1 MLKNRLKKRLVLFYT
16 AIFAVIA
23 LPVAGLLYDSYLHM
37 QDDAKAEWAMHAT
50 QVLKMANN
58 KIKDDL
64 SIENKRSFMEYRFI
78 KVAKTISAGE
88 QPTYSDLALNFPV
101 TSCNSDSSKIDYCSQ
116 YAGLIGH
123 FQIDPDGVFSTPYLP
138 AGALGQVQLENKE
151 VRESFQNRLKF
162 IVRDM
167 GIKNKGTVASQDT
180 SKGSE
185 SYNALDQ
192 LANELDLSKSKKQ
205 KKHLRVERTSEQ
217 EQFAFNVESAK
228 MDTSGLYR
236 IFPYVGTMDIAIESF
251 QAEQNRKYIVFY
263 RNVLRG
269 EENFVQGFVV
279 DLREYLKSIV
289 DIEISDYTE
298 EDNHLGLRFRD
309 KDETIISFGI
319 DSRDAIKVFE
329 EDLAEPLNNI
339 TMVMYVDESV
349 QKSGESEGQIISNGQ
364 LLFLI
369 GGIMFLLLGGG
380 LISIY
385 RLTQSQLDLAQKR
398 QDFISA
404 VSHELKTPL
413 TTIKMRAEILQSS
426 YSKMDDA
433 KRKRSFDQIASESDR
448 LTRLIQNVLD
458 LSKLDGNRW
467 VANIKKDSPKAV
479 LDDFVTM
486 YTKNIEDHGFSLTV
500 SCDSDIGKIQ
510 LMMDRDAVMQILT
523 NLVDNSL
530 KFSRNADYKMIIIEL
545 KTEGDHVYLAVRD
558 YGPGIPASEMKKVF
572 QEFYRVENEMTRTTK
587 GTGIGLSMVKKLCAL
602 SNMRIEIE
610 NANPGLRTKIHFPPQ
625 TL

>member
-1 MLKNRLKKRLVLFYT
+1 MLKNRLKKRLIVIYS

-23 LPVAGLLYDSYLHM
+23 LPVAWLLYDSYLHM
-37 QDDAKAEWAMHAT
+37 QDESKAEWAMHAA
-50 QVLKMANN
+50 QVLKMADNR
-58 KIKDDL
+58 IKDDL
-64 SIENKRSFMEYRFI
+64 AIENKRSFMEYRFI

-101 TSCNSDSSKIDYCSQ
+101 TSCNSDSSKLDYCSQ

-151 VRESFQNRLKF
+151 IRESFQNQLKF

-167 GIKNKGTVASQDT
+167 GIKNKGTASTPDT

-185 SYNALDQ
+185 NYNALDQ
-192 LANELDLSKSKKQ
+192 LANEVDLSKSKNR
-205 KKHLRVERTSEQ
+205 KKRLRVERTSEQ

-251 QAEQNRKYIVFY
+251 QAELNRQYIVFY

-289 DIEISDYTE
+289 ELEIGDYASD
-298 EDNHLGLRFRD
+298 DNHLALKFTYKGDL
-309 KDETIISFGI
+309 ISFGI
-319 DSRDAIKVFE
+319 DTRNTIKVFE
-329 EDLAEPLNNI
+329 ENLAEPLNAI
-339 TMVMYVDESV
+339 TMSMYVDESV
-349 QKSGESEGQIISNGQ
+349 QEAGGNGQIISNGQ

-369 GGIMFLLLGGG
+369 GSIMFLLLGGG

-413 TTIKMRAEILQSS
+413 TTIKMRAEILQTS
-426 YSKMDDA
+426 YQKMDDA

-458 LSKLDGNRW
+458 LSKIDGNRW
-467 VANIKKDSPKAV
+467 VANIKKDWPKAV

-500 SCDSDIGKIQ
+500 SCDSDIDRVQ

-530 KFSRNADYKMIIIEL
+530 KFSKNADYKMIIIEM

-558 YGPGIPASEMKKVF
+558 YGPGIPPSEMKKVF

-602 SNMRIEIE
+602 SNMKIEIE
-610 NANPGLRTKIHFPPQ
+610 NANPGLRTKIHFPPMV
-625 TL
+625 

>member
-1 MLKNRLKKRLVLFYT
+1 MLKNRLKKRLVLIYS

-37 QDDAKAEWAMHAT
+37 QDESKAEWAMHAT

-58 KIKDDL
+58 RIKDDL

-101 TSCNSDSSKIDYCSQ
+101 TSCNSDSSKLDYCSQ
-116 YAGLIGH
+116 YAGLVGH

-167 GIKNKGTVASQDT
+167 GIKNKGISAQDST
-180 SKGSE
+180 KNS
-185 SYNALDQ
+185 NALDQ
-192 LANELDLSKSKKQ
+192 LANEVDLSKSKSQ
-205 KKHLRVERTSEQ
+205 KKRMRVERTSEQ

-251 QAEQNRKYIVFY
+251 QAEMNRKYIVFY

-289 DIEISDYTE
+289 DLEVSDYADAE
-298 EDNHLGLRFRD
+298 NHLALRFMD
-309 KDETIISFGI
+309 KDETIVSFGI
-319 DSRDAIKVFE
+319 DTRGALKVFE

-349 QKSGESEGQIISNGQ
+349 QKSGNEKGQIISNGE

-426 YSKMDDA
+426 YTKMDDA
-433 KRKRSFDQIASESDR
+433 KRMRSFDQIASESDR

-467 VANIKKDSPKAV
+467 VANIKKDCPKAV

-500 SCDSDIGKIQ
+500 SCDSGIDKVQ

-530 KFSRNADYKMIIIEL
+530 KFSKNADYKMIIIEL
-545 KTEGDHVYLAVRD
+545 KKDGDHLYLAVRD
-558 YGPGIPASEMKKVF
+558 YGPGIPPSEMKKVF

-602 SNMRIEIE
+602 SNMKIEIE
-610 NANPGLRTKIHFPPQ
+610 NAGPGLRTKIHFPPQ
-625 TL
+625 SV

>member
-1 MLKNRLKKRLVLFYT
+1 MLKNRLIKKRLVLIYS

-37 QDDAKAEWAMHAT
+37 QDESKAEWAMHAT

-58 KIKDDL
+58 RIKDDL
-64 SIENKRSFMEYRFI
+64 AIENKRSFMEYRFI

-101 TSCNSDSSKIDYCSQ
+101 TSCNSDSSKLDYCSQ

-138 AGALGQVQLENKE
+138 AGALGQVQLENKDI
-151 VRESFQNRLKF
+151 RESFQNRLKF

-167 GIKNKGTVASQDT
+167 GIKNKGTAATLDT
-180 SKGSE
+180 SKVAGE
-185 SYNALDQ
+185 SSNALDQ
-192 LANELDLSKSKKQ
+192 LANEVDLSKSKNR
-205 KKHLRVERTSEQ
+205 KKRMRVERTSEQ

-251 QAEQNRKYIVFY
+251 QAELNRQYIVFY

-279 DLREYLKSIV
+279 DLREYLRSIV
-289 DIEISDYTE
+289 DLEVGDYAN
-298 EDNHLGLRFRD
+298 EDNHLALKFTYKGDLV
-309 KDETIISFGI
+309 SFGI
-319 DSRDAIKVFE
+319 DTRFAVKVFE
-329 EDLAEPLNNI
+329 ENLAEPLNAI
-339 TMVMYVDESV
+339 TMSVYVDKSV
-349 QKSGESEGQIISNGQ
+349 QEAGGNGQIISNGQ

-385 RLTQSQLDLAQKR
+385 RLTQSQLNLAQKR

-413 TTIKMRAEILQSS
+413 TTIKMRAEILQTS
-426 YSKMDDA
+426 YQKMDDA

-458 LSKLDGNRW
+458 LSKIDGNRW
-467 VANIKKDSPKAV
+467 VANIRKDWPKAV

-500 SCDSDIGKIQ
+500 SCDSDIDHVQ

-530 KFSRNADYKMIIIEL
+530 KFSKNADYKMIIIEM
-545 KTEGDHVYLAVRD
+545 KTEGDHVYFAVRD
-558 YGPGIPASEMKKVF
+558 YGPGIPPSEMKKVF

-602 SNMRIEIE
+602 SNMKIEIE
-610 NANPGLRTKIHFPPQ
+610 NANPGLRTKIHFPPMV
-625 TL
+625 

>member
-1 MLKNRLKKRLVLFYT
+1 MLKNRVKKRLVLFYT
-16 AIFAVIA
+16 TIFVVIA
-23 LPVAGLLYDSYLHM
+23 LPVAWLLYDSYLRM

-58 KIKDDL
+58 RIKDDL

-101 TSCNSDSSKIDYCSQ
+101 TSCNSDSTKIDYCSQ
-116 YAGLIGH
+116 YAGLVGH

-151 VRESFQNRLKF
+151 IRESFQNKLKF

-167 GIKNKGTVASQDT
+167 GIKNKGTSSSLDT
-180 SKGSE
+180 SKS
-185 SYNALDQ
+185 SNALDQ
-192 LANELDLSKSKKQ
+192 LANELDLSKTKKR
-205 KKHLRVERTSEQ
+205 KKRLRVERTSEQ

-251 QAEQNRKYIVFY
+251 QAELNRQYIVFY

-279 DLREYLKSIV
+279 DLKEYLRSIV
-289 DIEISDYTE
+289 DLEISDYTDK
-298 EDNHLGLRFRD
+298 DNHLALRFND
-309 KDETIISFGI
+309 KSGTIIAFGI
-319 DSRDAIKVFE
+319 DTRNAIKVFE
-329 EDLAEPLNNI
+329 EDLTEPLNNI
-339 TMVMYVDESV
+339 TMEIFVDKSV
-349 QKSGESEGQIISNGQ
+349 QKIGSEKGQIVTNGQ

-369 GGIMFLLLGGG
+369 GSIMFLLLGGG
-380 LISIY
+380 LVSIY
-385 RLTQSQLDLAQKR
+385 RLTQSQLNLAQKR

-426 YSKMDDA
+426 YNKMDDA
-433 KRKRSFDQIASESDR
+433 KRMRSFDQIASESDR

-467 VANIKKDSPKAV
+467 VANIRKDRPKAV

-500 SCDSDIGKIQ
+500 SCDTDIDKVQ

-530 KFSRNADYKMIIIEL
+530 KFSKNADYKMIIIEL
-545 KTEGDHVYLAVRD
+545 KVDFDHVYLAVRD
-558 YGPGIPASEMKKVF
+558 YGPGIPPSEMKKVF

-625 TL
+625 TI

>member
-1 MLKNRLKKRLVLFYT
+1 MLKNRLIKKRLVLIYS

-37 QDDAKAEWAMHAT
+37 QDESKAEWAMHAT

-58 KIKDDL
+58 RIKDDL
-64 SIENKRSFMEYRFI
+64 AIENKRSFMEYRFI

-101 TSCNSDSSKIDYCSQ
+101 TSCNSDSSKLDYCSQ

-138 AGALGQVQLENKE
+138 AGALGQVQLENKDI
-151 VRESFQNRLKF
+151 RESFQNRLKF

-167 GIKNKGTVASQDT
+167 GIKNKGTAATLDT
-180 SKGSE
+180 SKTAGE
-185 SYNALDQ
+185 SSNALDQ
-192 LANELDLSKSKKQ
+192 LANEVDLSKSKNR
-205 KKHLRVERTSEQ
+205 KKRMRVERTSEQ

-251 QAEQNRKYIVFY
+251 QAELNRQYIVFY

-279 DLREYLKSIV
+279 DLREYLRSIV
-289 DIEISDYTE
+289 DLEVGDYAN
-298 EDNHLGLRFRD
+298 EDNHLALKFTYKGDLV
-309 KDETIISFGI
+309 SFGI
-319 DSRDAIKVFE
+319 DTRFAVKVFE
-329 EDLAEPLNNI
+329 ENLAEPLNAI
-339 TMVMYVDESV
+339 TMSVYVDKSV
-349 QKSGESEGQIISNGQ
+349 QEAGGNGQIISNGQ

-385 RLTQSQLDLAQKR
+385 RLTQSQLNLAQKR

-413 TTIKMRAEILQSS
+413 TTIKMRAEILQTS
-426 YSKMDDA
+426 YQKMDDA

-458 LSKLDGNRW
+458 LSKIDGNRW
-467 VANIKKDSPKAV
+467 VANIRKDWPKAV

-500 SCDSDIGKIQ
+500 SCDSDIDRVQ

-530 KFSRNADYKMIIIEL
+530 KFSKNADYKMIIIEM

-558 YGPGIPASEMKKVF
+558 YGPGIPPSEMKKVF

-602 SNMRIEIE
+602 SNMKIEIE
-610 NANPGLRTKIHFPPQ
+610 NANPGLRTKIHFPPMV
-625 TL
+625 

>member
-1 MLKNRLKKRLVLFYT
+1 MLKNRLKKRLVLIYT

-37 QDDAKAEWAMHAT
+37 QDESKAEWAMHAA
-50 QVLKMANN
+50 QVLKMADNR
-58 KIKDDL
+58 IKDDL

-167 GIKNKGTVASQDT
+167 GIKNKGTASAQDS
-180 SKGSE
+180 SKNSE
-185 SYNALDQ
+185 NYNALDQ
-192 LANELDLSKSKKQ
+192 LANEVDLSKSKNR
-205 KKHLRVERTSEQ
+205 KKRLRVERTSEQ

-289 DIEISDYTE
+289 DIEISDYTK
-298 EDNHLGLRFRD
+298 EDNHLGLIFRD

-319 DSRDAIKVFE
+319 DSRGAIKVFE

-349 QKSGESEGQIISNGQ
+349 QKSGESAGQIISNGQ

-369 GGIMFLLLGGG
+369 GSIMFLLLGGG

-413 TTIKMRAEILQSS
+413 TTIKMRAEIQLQ
-426 YSKMDDA
+426 
-433 KRKRSFDQIASESDR
+433 Q
-448 LTRLIQNVLD
+448 
-458 LSKLDGNRW
+458 DG
-467 VANIKKDSPKAV
+467 
-479 LDDFVTM
+479 
-486 YTKNIEDHGFSLTV
+486 
-500 SCDSDIGKIQ
+500 
-510 LMMDRDAVMQILT
+510 
-523 NLVDNSL
+523 
-530 KFSRNADYKMIIIEL
+530 
-545 KTEGDHVYLAVRD
+545 
-558 YGPGIPASEMKKVF
+558 
-572 QEFYRVENEMTRTTK
+572 
-587 GTGIGLSMVKKLCAL
+587 
-602 SNMRIEIE
+602 
-610 NANPGLRTKIHFPPQ
+610 
-625 TL
+625 

>member
-1 MLKNRLKKRLVLFYT
+1 MLKNRLIKKRLVLIYS

-37 QDDAKAEWAMHAT
+37 QDESKAEWAMHAT

-58 KIKDDL
+58 RIKDDL
-64 SIENKRSFMEYRFI
+64 AIENKRSFMEYRFI

-101 TSCNSDSSKIDYCSQ
+101 TSCNSDSSKLDYCSQ

-138 AGALGQVQLENKE
+138 AGALGQVQLENKDI
-151 VRESFQNRLKF
+151 RESFQNRLKF

-167 GIKNKGTVASQDT
+167 GIKNKGTAATLDT
-180 SKGSE
+180 SKVAGE
-185 SYNALDQ
+185 SSNALDQ
-192 LANELDLSKSKKQ
+192 LANEVDLSKSKNR
-205 KKHLRVERTSEQ
+205 KKRMRVERTSEQ

-251 QAEQNRKYIVFY
+251 QAELNRQYIVFY

-279 DLREYLKSIV
+279 DLREYLRSIV
-289 DIEISDYTE
+289 DLEVGDYAN
-298 EDNHLGLRFRD
+298 EDNHLALKFTYKGDL
-309 KDETIISFGI
+309 ISFGI
-319 DSRDAIKVFE
+319 DTRFAVKVFE
-329 EDLAEPLNNI
+329 ENLAEPLNAI
-339 TMVMYVDESV
+339 TMSVYVDKSV
-349 QKSGESEGQIISNGQ
+349 QEAGGNGQIISNGQ

-385 RLTQSQLDLAQKR
+385 RLTQSQLNLAQKR

-413 TTIKMRAEILQSS
+413 TTIKMRAEILQTS
-426 YSKMDDA
+426 YQKMDDA

-458 LSKLDGNRW
+458 LSKIDGNRW
-467 VANIKKDSPKAV
+467 VANIRKDWPKAV

-500 SCDSDIGKIQ
+500 SCDSDIDHVQ

-530 KFSRNADYKMIIIEL
+530 KFSKNADYKMIIIEM
-545 KTEGDHVYLAVRD
+545 KTEGDHVYFAVRD
-558 YGPGIPASEMKKVF
+558 YGPGIPPSEMKKVF

-602 SNMRIEIE
+602 SNMKIEIE
-610 NANPGLRTKIHFPPQ
+610 NANPGLRTKIHFPPMV
-625 TL
+625 

>member
-1 MLKNRLKKRLVLFYT
+1 MLKNRLIKKRLVLIYS

-37 QDDAKAEWAMHAT
+37 QDESKAEWAMHAT

-58 KIKDDL
+58 RIKDDL
-64 SIENKRSFMEYRFI
+64 AIENKRSFMEYRFI

-101 TSCNSDSSKIDYCSQ
+101 TSCNSDSSKLDYCSQ

-123 FQIDPDGVFSTPYLP
+123 FQIGPDGVFSTPYLP
-138 AGALGQVQLENKE
+138 AGALGQVQLENKDI
-151 VRESFQNRLKF
+151 RESFQNRLKF

-167 GIKNKGTVASQDT
+167 GIKNKGTAATLDT
-180 SKGSE
+180 SKVAGE
-185 SYNALDQ
+185 SSNALDQ
-192 LANELDLSKSKKQ
+192 LANEVDLSKSKNR
-205 KKHLRVERTSEQ
+205 KKRMRVERTSEQ

-251 QAEQNRKYIVFY
+251 QAELNRQYIVFY

-279 DLREYLKSIV
+279 DLREYLRSIV
-289 DIEISDYTE
+289 DLEVDDYAN
-298 EDNHLGLRFRD
+298 EDNHLALKFTYKGDLV
-309 KDETIISFGI
+309 SFGI
-319 DSRDAIKVFE
+319 DTRFAVKVFE
-329 EDLAEPLNNI
+329 ENLAEPLNAI
-339 TMVMYVDESV
+339 TMSVYVDKSV
-349 QKSGESEGQIISNGQ
+349 QEAGGNGQIISNGQ

-385 RLTQSQLDLAQKR
+385 RLTQSQLNLAQKR

-413 TTIKMRAEILQSS
+413 TTIKMRAEILQTS
-426 YSKMDDA
+426 YQKMDDA

-458 LSKLDGNRW
+458 LSKIDGNRW
-467 VANIKKDSPKAV
+467 VANIRKDWPKAV

-500 SCDSDIGKIQ
+500 SCDSDIDHVQ

-530 KFSRNADYKMIIIEL
+530 KFSKNADYKMIIIEM

-558 YGPGIPASEMKKVF
+558 YGPGIPPSEMKKVF

-602 SNMRIEIE
+602 SNMKIEIE
-610 NANPGLRTKIHFPPQ
+610 NANPGLRTKIHFPPMV
-625 TL
+625 

>member
-1 MLKNRLKKRLVLFYT
+1 MLKNRLKKRLVLIYT

-37 QDDAKAEWAMHAT
+37 QDESKAEWAMHAT

-58 KIKDDL
+58 RIKDDL

-167 GIKNKGTVASQDT
+167 GIKNKGIATQD
-180 SKGSE
+180 SAKS
-185 SYNALDQ
+185 SNALDQ
-192 LANELDLSKSKKQ
+192 LANEVDLSKSKQ
-205 KKHLRVERTSEQ
+205 KKKRLRVERTSEQ

-279 DLREYLKSIV
+279 DLREYLKNIV
-289 DIEISDYTE
+289 DLEISDYGTA
-298 EDNHLGLRFRD
+298 DNHLGLVFKD
-309 KDETIISFGI
+309 KDENIISFGI
-319 DSRDAIKVFE
+319 DSRGALKVFE

-339 TMVMYVDESV
+339 TMAMYVDESV
-349 QKSGESEGQIISNGQ
+349 QKAGKDKDQIISNGG

-426 YSKMDDA
+426 YNKMDDA
-433 KRKRSFDQIASESDR
+433 KRMRSFDQIASESDR

-467 VANIKKDSPKAV
+467 VANIKKDRPKAV

-500 SCDSDIGKIQ
+500 SCDSDIDKVQ

-530 KFSRNADYKMIIIEL
+530 KFSRNADYKMIIIEM

-602 SNMRIEIE
+602 SNMKIEIE

-625 TL
+625 AI

>member
-1 MLKNRLKKRLVLFYT
+1 MLKNRLIKKRLVLIYS

-37 QDDAKAEWAMHAT
+37 QDESKAEWAMHAT

-58 KIKDDL
+58 RIKDDL
-64 SIENKRSFMEYRFI
+64 AIENKRSFMEYRFI

-101 TSCNSDSSKIDYCSQ
+101 TSCNSDSSKLDYCSQ
-116 YAGLIGH
+116 YAGLVGH

-151 VRESFQNRLKF
+151 IRESFQNRLKF

-167 GIKNKGTVASQDT
+167 GIKNKGTAATQDT

-185 SYNALDQ
+185 NYNALDQ
-192 LANELDLSKSKKQ
+192 LANEVDLSKSKNR
-205 KKHLRVERTSEQ
+205 KKRMRVERTSEQ

-251 QAEQNRKYIVFY
+251 QAELNRQYIVFY

-279 DLREYLKSIV
+279 DLREYLRSIV
-289 DIEISDYTE
+289 DLEVGDYAN
-298 EDNHLGLRFRD
+298 EDNHLALKFTYKGDLV
-309 KDETIISFGI
+309 SFGI
-319 DSRDAIKVFE
+319 DTRFAVKVFE
-329 EDLAEPLNNI
+329 ENLAEPLNAI
-339 TMVMYVDESV
+339 TMSVYVDKSV
-349 QKSGESEGQIISNGQ
+349 QEAGGNGQIISNGQ

-369 GGIMFLLLGGG
+369 GSIMFLLLGGG

-413 TTIKMRAEILQSS
+413 TTIKMRAEILQTS
-426 YSKMDDA
+426 YQKMDDA

-458 LSKLDGNRW
+458 LSKIDGNRW
-467 VANIKKDSPKAV
+467 VANIRKDWPKAV

-500 SCDSDIGKIQ
+500 SCDSDIDRVQ

-530 KFSRNADYKMIIIEL
+530 KFSKNADYKMIIIEM

-558 YGPGIPASEMKKVF
+558 YGPGIPPSEMKKVF

-602 SNMRIEIE
+602 SNMKIEIE
-610 NANPGLRTKIHFPPQ
+610 NANPGLRTKIHFPPMV
-625 TL
+625 

>member
-1 MLKNRLKKRLVLFYT
+1 MLKNRLIKKRLVLIYS

-37 QDDAKAEWAMHAT
+37 QDESKAEWAMHAT

-58 KIKDDL
+58 RIKDDL
-64 SIENKRSFMEYRFI
+64 AIENKRSFMEYRFI

-101 TSCNSDSSKIDYCSQ
+101 TSCNSDSSKLDYCSQ

-138 AGALGQVQLENKE
+138 AGALGQVQLENKDI
-151 VRESFQNRLKF
+151 RESFQNRLKF

-167 GIKNKGTVASQDT
+167 GIKNKGTAATLDT
-180 SKGSE
+180 SKVAGE
-185 SYNALDQ
+185 SSNALDQ
-192 LANELDLSKSKKQ
+192 LANEVDLSKSKNR
-205 KKHLRVERTSEQ
+205 KKRMRVERTSEQ

-251 QAEQNRKYIVFY
+251 QAELNRQYIVFY

-279 DLREYLKSIV
+279 DLREYLRSIV
-289 DIEISDYTE
+289 DLEVGDYAS
-298 EDNHLGLRFRD
+298 EDNHLALKFTYKGDL
-309 KDETIISFGI
+309 ISFGI
-319 DSRDAIKVFE
+319 DTRFAVKVFE
-329 EDLAEPLNNI
+329 ENLAEPLNAI
-339 TMVMYVDESV
+339 TMSVYVDKSV
-349 QKSGESEGQIISNGQ
+349 QEAGGNGQIISNGQ

-385 RLTQSQLDLAQKR
+385 RLTQSQLNLAQKR

-413 TTIKMRAEILQSS
+413 TTIKMRAEILQTS
-426 YSKMDDA
+426 YQKMDDA

-458 LSKLDGNRW
+458 LSKIDGNRW
-467 VANIKKDSPKAV
+467 VANIRKDWPKAV

-500 SCDSDIGKIQ
+500 SCDSDIDHVQ

-530 KFSRNADYKMIIIEL
+530 KFSKNADYKMIIIEM
-545 KTEGDHVYLAVRD
+545 KTEGDHVYFAVRD
-558 YGPGIPASEMKKVF
+558 YGPGIPPSEMKKVF

-602 SNMRIEIE
+602 SNMKIEIE
-610 NANPGLRTKIHFPPQ
+610 NANPGLRTKIHFPPMV
-625 TL
+625 

>member
-1 MLKNRLKKRLVLFYT
+1 MLKNRLIKNRLVLIYS

-37 QDDAKAEWAMHAT
+37 QDESKAEWAMHAT

-58 KIKDDL
+58 RIKDDL
-64 SIENKRSFMEYRFI
+64 AIENKRSFMEYRFI

-101 TSCNSDSSKIDYCSQ
+101 TSCNSDSSKLDYCSQ

-123 FQIDPDGVFSTPYLP
+123 FQIGPDGVFSTPYLP
-138 AGALGQVQLENKE
+138 AGALGQVQLENKDI
-151 VRESFQNRLKF
+151 RESFQNRLKF

-167 GIKNKGTVASQDT
+167 GIKNKGTAATLDT
-180 SKGSE
+180 SKVAGE
-185 SYNALDQ
+185 SSNALDQ
-192 LANELDLSKSKKQ
+192 LANEVDLSKSKNR
-205 KKHLRVERTSEQ
+205 KKRMRVERTSEQ

-251 QAEQNRKYIVFY
+251 QAELNRQYIVFY

-279 DLREYLKSIV
+279 DLREYLRSIV
-289 DIEISDYTE
+289 DLEVGDYAN
-298 EDNHLGLRFRD
+298 EDNHLALKFTYKGDLV
-309 KDETIISFGI
+309 SFGI
-319 DSRDAIKVFE
+319 DTRFAVKVFE
-329 EDLAEPLNNI
+329 ENLAEPLNAI
-339 TMVMYVDESV
+339 TMSVYVDKSV
-349 QKSGESEGQIISNGQ
+349 QEAGGNGQIISNGQ

-385 RLTQSQLDLAQKR
+385 RLTQSQLNLAQKR

-413 TTIKMRAEILQSS
+413 TTIKMRAEILQTS
-426 YSKMDDA
+426 YQKMDDA

-458 LSKLDGNRW
+458 LSKIDGNRW
-467 VANIKKDSPKAV
+467 VANIRKDWPKAV

-500 SCDSDIGKIQ
+500 SCDSDIDRVQ

-530 KFSRNADYKMIIIEL
+530 KFSKNADYKMIIIEM

-558 YGPGIPASEMKKVF
+558 YGPGIPPSEMKKVF

-602 SNMRIEIE
+602 SNMKIEIE
-610 NANPGLRTKIHFPPQ
+610 NANPGLRTKIHFPPMV
-625 TL
+625 

>member
-1 MLKNRLKKRLVLFYT
+1 MLKNRVKKRLVLFYT
-16 AIFAVIA
+16 TIFVVIA
-23 LPVAGLLYDSYLHM
+23 LPVAWLLYDSYLRM

-58 KIKDDL
+58 RIKDDL

-101 TSCNSDSSKIDYCSQ
+101 TSCNSDSTKIDYCSQ
-116 YAGLIGH
+116 YAGLVGH

-151 VRESFQNRLKF
+151 IRESFQNKLKF
-162 IVRDM
+162 IVRDL
-167 GIKNKGTVASQDT
+167 GIKNKGTSSSLDT
-180 SKGSE
+180 TKSS
-185 SYNALDQ
+185 NALDQ
-192 LANELDLSKSKKQ
+192 LANELDLSKTKKR
-205 KKHLRVERTSEQ
+205 KKRLRVERTSEQ

-251 QAEQNRKYIVFY
+251 QAELNRQYIVFY

-279 DLREYLKSIV
+279 DLKEYLRSIV
-289 DIEISDYTE
+289 DLEISDYTDK
-298 EDNHLGLRFRD
+298 DNHLALRFND
-309 KDETIISFGI
+309 KNGTIIAFGI
-319 DSRDAIKVFE
+319 DTRNAIKVFE
-329 EDLAEPLNNI
+329 EDLTEPLNNI
-339 TMVMYVDESV
+339 TMEIFVDKSV
-349 QKSGESEGQIISNGQ
+349 QKIGSGKGQIVTNGQ

-369 GGIMFLLLGGG
+369 GSIMFLLLGGG

-385 RLTQSQLDLAQKR
+385 RLTQSQLNLAQKR

-426 YSKMDDA
+426 YNKMDDA
-433 KRKRSFDQIASESDR
+433 KRMRSFDQIASESDR

-467 VANIKKDSPKAV
+467 VANIRKDRPKAV

-500 SCDSDIGKIQ
+500 SCDTDIDKVQ

-530 KFSRNADYKMIIIEL
+530 KFSKNADYKMIIIEL
-545 KTEGDHVYLAVRD
+545 KVDFDHVYLAVRD
-558 YGPGIPASEMKKVF
+558 YGPGIPPSEMKKVF

-625 TL
+625 TI

>member
-1 MLKNRLKKRLVLFYT
+1 MLKNRLIKKRLVLIYS

-37 QDDAKAEWAMHAT
+37 QDESKAEWAMHAT

-58 KIKDDL
+58 RIKDDL
-64 SIENKRSFMEYRFI
+64 AIENKRSFMEYRFI

-101 TSCNSDSSKIDYCSQ
+101 TSCNSDSSKLDYCSQ

-151 VRESFQNRLKF
+151 IRESFQNKLKF

-167 GIKNKGTVASQDT
+167 GIKNKGTAATLDT
-180 SKGSE
+180 SKVAGE
-185 SYNALDQ
+185 SSNALDQ
-192 LANELDLSKSKKQ
+192 LANEVDLSKSKNR
-205 KKHLRVERTSEQ
+205 KKRMRVERTSEQ

-251 QAEQNRKYIVFY
+251 QAELNRQYIVFY

-279 DLREYLKSIV
+279 DLREYLRSIV
-289 DIEISDYTE
+289 DLEVGDYAN
-298 EDNHLGLRFRD
+298 EDNHLALKFTYKGDLV
-309 KDETIISFGI
+309 SFGI
-319 DSRDAIKVFE
+319 DTRFAVKVFE
-329 EDLAEPLNNI
+329 ENLAEPLNAI
-339 TMVMYVDESV
+339 TMSVYVDKSV
-349 QKSGESEGQIISNGQ
+349 QEAGGNGQIISNGQ

-404 VSHELKTPL
+404 VSHELKAPL
-413 TTIKMRAEILQSS
+413 TTIKMRAEILQTS
-426 YSKMDDA
+426 YQKMDDA

-458 LSKLDGNRW
+458 LSKIDGNRW
-467 VANIKKDSPKAV
+467 VANIRKDWPKAV

-500 SCDSDIGKIQ
+500 SCDSDIDRVQ

-530 KFSRNADYKMIIIEL
+530 KFSKNADYKMIIIEM

-558 YGPGIPASEMKKVF
+558 YGPGIPPSEMKKVF

-602 SNMRIEIE
+602 SNMKIEIE
-610 NANPGLRTKIHFPPQ
+610 NANPGLRTKIHFPPMV
-625 TL
+625 

>member
-1 MLKNRLKKRLVLFYT
+1 MLKNRLKKRLIVIYS

-37 QDDAKAEWAMHAT
+37 QDESKAEWAMHAA
-50 QVLKMANN
+50 QVLKMADNR
-58 KIKDDL
+58 IKDDL
-64 SIENKRSFMEYRFI
+64 AIENKRSFMEYRFI

-101 TSCNSDSSKIDYCSQ
+101 TSCNSDSSKLDYCSQ

-151 VRESFQNRLKF
+151 VRESFQNQLKF

-167 GIKNKGTVASQDT
+167 GIKNKGTAATQDT

-185 SYNALDQ
+185 NYNALDQ
-192 LANELDLSKSKKQ
+192 LANEVDLSKSKNR
-205 KKHLRVERTSEQ
+205 KKRLRVERTSEQ

-251 QAEQNRKYIVFY
+251 QAELNRQYIVFY

-289 DIEISDYTE
+289 ELEVSDYTT
-298 EDNHLGLRFRD
+298 EDNHLALIFTDKRD
-309 KDETIISFGI
+309 IISFGI
-319 DSRDAIKVFE
+319 DTQNTIKVFE
-329 EDLAEPLNNI
+329 ENLAEPLNAI
-339 TMVMYVDESV
+339 TMSMYVDESV
-349 QKSGESEGQIISNGQ
+349 QESGNGQIISNGQ

-369 GGIMFLLLGGG
+369 GSIMFLLLGGG

-413 TTIKMRAEILQSS
+413 TTIKMRAEILQTS
-426 YSKMDDA
+426 YQKMDDA

-458 LSKLDGNRW
+458 LSKIDGNRW
-467 VANIKKDSPKAV
+467 VANIKKDWPKAV

-500 SCDSDIGKIQ
+500 SCDSDIDRVQ

-530 KFSRNADYKMIIIEL
+530 KFSKNADYKMIIIEM

-558 YGPGIPASEMKKVF
+558 YGPGIPPSEMKKVF

-602 SNMRIEIE
+602 SNMKIEIE
-610 NANPGLRTKIHFPPQ
+610 NANPGLRTKIHFPPMV
-625 TL
+625 

>member
-1 MLKNRLKKRLVLFYT
+1 MLKNRLIKKRLVLIYS

-37 QDDAKAEWAMHAT
+37 QDESKAEWAMHAT

-58 KIKDDL
+58 RIKDDL
-64 SIENKRSFMEYRFI
+64 AIENKRSFMEYRFI

-101 TSCNSDSSKIDYCSQ
+101 TSCNSDSSKLDYCSQ

-138 AGALGQVQLENKE
+138 AGALGQVQLENKDI
-151 VRESFQNRLKF
+151 RESFQNRLKF

-167 GIKNKGTVASQDT
+167 GIKNKGMAATLDT
-180 SKGSE
+180 SKIAGE
-185 SYNALDQ
+185 SSNALDQ
-192 LANELDLSKSKKQ
+192 LANEVDLSKSKNR
-205 KKHLRVERTSEQ
+205 KKRMRVERTSEQ

-251 QAEQNRKYIVFY
+251 QAELNRQYIVFY

-279 DLREYLKSIV
+279 DLREYLRSIV
-289 DIEISDYTE
+289 DLEVGDYAN
-298 EDNHLGLRFRD
+298 EDNHLALKFTYKGDLV
-309 KDETIISFGI
+309 SFGI
-319 DSRDAIKVFE
+319 DTRFAVKVFE
-329 EDLAEPLNNI
+329 ENLAEPLNAI
-339 TMVMYVDESV
+339 TMSVYVDKSV
-349 QKSGESEGQIISNGQ
+349 QEAGGNGQIISNGQ

-385 RLTQSQLDLAQKR
+385 RLTQSQLNLAQKR

-413 TTIKMRAEILQSS
+413 TTIKMRAEILQTSFQ
-426 YSKMDDA
+426 KMDDA

-458 LSKLDGNRW
+458 LSKIDGNRW
-467 VANIKKDSPKAV
+467 VANIRKDWPKAV

-500 SCDSDIGKIQ
+500 SCDSDIDRVQ

-530 KFSRNADYKMIIIEL
+530 KFSKNADYKMIIIEM
-545 KTEGDHVYLAVRD
+545 KTEGDHVYFAVRD
-558 YGPGIPASEMKKVF
+558 YGPGIPPSEMKKVF

-602 SNMRIEIE
+602 SNMKIEIE
-610 NANPGLRTKIHFPPQ
+610 NANPGLRTKIHFPPMV
-625 TL
+625 

>member
-1 MLKNRLKKRLVLFYT
+1 MLKNRLIKKRLVLIYS

-37 QDDAKAEWAMHAT
+37 QDESKAEWAMHAT

-58 KIKDDL
+58 RIKDDL
-64 SIENKRSFMEYRFI
+64 AIENKRSFMEYRFI

-101 TSCNSDSSKIDYCSQ
+101 TSCNSDSSKLDYCSQ

-123 FQIDPDGVFSTPYLP
+123 FQIGPDGVFSTPYLP
-138 AGALGQVQLENKE
+138 AGALGQVQLENKDI
-151 VRESFQNRLKF
+151 RESFQNRLKF

-167 GIKNKGTVASQDT
+167 GIKNKGTAATLDT
-180 SKGSE
+180 SKVAGE
-185 SYNALDQ
+185 SSNALDQ
-192 LANELDLSKSKKQ
+192 LANEVDLSKSKNR
-205 KKHLRVERTSEQ
+205 KKRMRVERTSEQ

-251 QAEQNRKYIVFY
+251 QAELNRQYIVFY

-279 DLREYLKSIV
+279 DLREYLRSIV
-289 DIEISDYTE
+289 DLEVGDYAN
-298 EDNHLGLRFRD
+298 EDNHLALKFTYKGDLV
-309 KDETIISFGI
+309 SFGI
-319 DSRDAIKVFE
+319 DTRFAVKVFE
-329 EDLAEPLNNI
+329 ENLAEPLNAI
-339 TMVMYVDESV
+339 TMSVYVDKSV
-349 QKSGESEGQIISNGQ
+349 QEAGGNGQIISNGQ

-413 TTIKMRAEILQSS
+413 TTIKMRAEILQTS
-426 YSKMDDA
+426 YQKMDDA

-458 LSKLDGNRW
+458 LSKIDGNRW
-467 VANIKKDSPKAV
+467 VANIRKDWPKAV

-500 SCDSDIGKIQ
+500 SCDSDIDRVQ

-530 KFSRNADYKMIIIEL
+530 KFSKNADYKMIIIEM

-558 YGPGIPASEMKKVF
+558 YGPGIPPSEMKKVF

-602 SNMRIEIE
+602 SNMKIEIE
-610 NANPGLRTKIHFPPQ
+610 NANPGLRTKIHFPPMV
-625 TL
+625 

>member
-1 MLKNRLKKRLVLFYT
+1 MLKNRLIKKRLVLIYS

-37 QDDAKAEWAMHAT
+37 QDESKAEWAMHAT

-58 KIKDDL
+58 RIKDDL
-64 SIENKRSFMEYRFI
+64 AIENKRSFMEYRFI

-101 TSCNSDSSKIDYCSQ
+101 TSCNSDSSKLDYCSQ

-138 AGALGQVQLENKE
+138 AGALGQVQLENKDI
-151 VRESFQNRLKF
+151 RESFQNRLKF

-167 GIKNKGTVASQDT
+167 GIKNKGTAATLDT
-180 SKGSE
+180 SKIAGE
-185 SYNALDQ
+185 SSNALDQ
-192 LANELDLSKSKKQ
+192 LANEVDLSKSKNR
-205 KKHLRVERTSEQ
+205 KKRMRVERTSEQ

-251 QAEQNRKYIVFY
+251 QAELNRQYIVFY

-279 DLREYLKSIV
+279 DLREYLRSIV
-289 DIEISDYTE
+289 DLEVGDYAN
-298 EDNHLGLRFRD
+298 EDNHLALKFSYKGDLV
-309 KDETIISFGI
+309 SFGI
-319 DSRDAIKVFE
+319 DTRFAVKVFE
-329 EDLAEPLNNI
+329 ENLAEPLNAI
-339 TMVMYVDESV
+339 TMSVYVDKSV
-349 QKSGESEGQIISNGQ
+349 QEAGGNGQIISNGQ

-413 TTIKMRAEILQSS
+413 TTIKMRAEILQTS
-426 YSKMDDA
+426 YQKMDDA

-458 LSKLDGNRW
+458 LSKIDGNRW
-467 VANIKKDSPKAV
+467 VANIRKDWPKAV

-500 SCDSDIGKIQ
+500 SCDSDIDRVQ

-530 KFSRNADYKMIIIEL
+530 KFSKNADYKMIIIEM
-545 KTEGDHVYLAVRD
+545 KTEGDHVYFAVRD
-558 YGPGIPASEMKKVF
+558 YGPGIPPSEMKKVF

-602 SNMRIEIE
+602 SNMKIEIE
-610 NANPGLRTKIHFPPQ
+610 NANPGLRTKIHFPPMV
-625 TL
+625 

>member
-1 MLKNRLKKRLVLFYT
+1 MLKNRLKKRLVLIYT

-64 SIENKRSFMEYRFI
+64 AIENKRSFMEYRFI

-151 VRESFQNRLKF
+151 IRESFQNRLKF

-167 GIKNKGTVASQDT
+167 GIKNKGTATQDS
-180 SKGSE
+180 SKNS
-185 SYNALDQ
+185 NALDQ
-192 LANELDLSKSKKQ
+192 LANELDLSKSKK
-205 KKHLRVERTSEQ
+205 KKRLRVERTSEQ

-251 QAEQNRKYIVFY
+251 QAKQNRKYIVFY

-289 DIEISDYTE
+289 DIEISDYTA
-298 EDNHLGLRFRD
+298 EDNHLGLAFMD
-309 KDETIISFGI
+309 SNETIIAFGI
-319 DSRDAIKVFE
+319 DARSAMKVFQ

-339 TMVMYVDESV
+339 SMAIYVDNSV
-349 QKSGESEGQIISNGQ
+349 QKVGSDKGQIISNGE

-426 YSKMDDA
+426 YNKMDDA
-433 KRKRSFDQIASESDR
+433 KRMRSFDQIASESDR

-467 VANIKKDSPKAV
+467 VANIRKDRPKAV

-500 SCDSDIGKIQ
+500 SCDTDIDKVQ

-558 YGPGIPASEMKKVF
+558 YGPGIPTSEMKNVF
-572 QEFYRVENEMTRTTK
+572 QEF
-587 GTGIGLSMVKKLCAL
+587 
-602 SNMRIEIE
+602 
-610 NANPGLRTKIHFPPQ
+610 
-625 TL
+625 

>member
-1 MLKNRLKKRLVLFYT
+1 MLKNRLIKKRLVLIYS

-37 QDDAKAEWAMHAT
+37 QDESKAEWAMHAT

-58 KIKDDL
+58 RIKDDL
-64 SIENKRSFMEYRFI
+64 AIENKRSFMEYRFI

-101 TSCNSDSSKIDYCSQ
+101 TSCNSDSSKLDYCSQ

-123 FQIDPDGVFSTPYLP
+123 FQIGPDGVFSTPYLP
-138 AGALGQVQLENKE
+138 AGALGQVQLENKDI
-151 VRESFQNRLKF
+151 RESFQNRLKF

-167 GIKNKGTVASQDT
+167 GIKNKGTAATLDT
-180 SKGSE
+180 SKTAGE
-185 SYNALDQ
+185 SSNALDQ
-192 LANELDLSKSKKQ
+192 LANEVDLSKSKNR
-205 KKHLRVERTSEQ
+205 KKRMRVERTSEQ

-251 QAEQNRKYIVFY
+251 QAELNRQYIVFY

-279 DLREYLKSIV
+279 DLREYLRSIV
-289 DIEISDYTE
+289 DLEVGDYAN
-298 EDNHLGLRFRD
+298 EDNHLALKFTYKGDLV
-309 KDETIISFGI
+309 SFGI
-319 DSRDAIKVFE
+319 DTRFAVKVFE
-329 EDLAEPLNNI
+329 ENLAEPLNAI
-339 TMVMYVDESV
+339 TMSVYVDKSV
-349 QKSGESEGQIISNGQ
+349 QEAGGNGQIISNGQ

-413 TTIKMRAEILQSS
+413 TTIKMRAEILQTS
-426 YSKMDDA
+426 YQKMDDA

-458 LSKLDGNRW
+458 LSKIDGNRW
-467 VANIKKDSPKAV
+467 VANIRKDWPKAV

-500 SCDSDIGKIQ
+500 SCDSDIDRVQ

-530 KFSRNADYKMIIIEL
+530 KFSKNADYKMIIIEM
-545 KTEGDHVYLAVRD
+545 KTEGDHVYFAVRD
-558 YGPGIPASEMKKVF
+558 YGPGIPPSEMKKVF

-602 SNMRIEIE
+602 SNMKIEIE
-610 NANPGLRTKIHFPPQ
+610 NANPGLRTKIHFPPMV
-625 TL
+625 

>member
-1 MLKNRLKKRLVLFYT
+1 
-16 AIFAVIA
+16 
-23 LPVAGLLYDSYLHM
+23 M
-37 QDDAKAEWAMHAT
+37 QDESKAEWAMHAA
-50 QVLKMANN
+50 QVLKMADNR
-58 KIKDDL
+58 IKDDL
-64 SIENKRSFMEYRFI
+64 AIENKRSFMEYRFI

-101 TSCNSDSSKIDYCSQ
+101 TSCNSDSSKLDYCSQ

-151 VRESFQNRLKF
+151 VRESFQNQLKF

-167 GIKNKGTVASQDT
+167 GIKNKGTVATQDT

-185 SYNALDQ
+185 NYNALDQ
-192 LANELDLSKSKKQ
+192 LANEVDLSKSKNR
-205 KKHLRVERTSEQ
+205 KKRLRVERTSEQ

-251 QAEQNRKYIVFY
+251 QAELNRQYIVFY

-289 DIEISDYTE
+289 ELEIGDYTN
-298 EDNHLGLRFRD
+298 EDNHLALKFTYKGDL
-309 KDETIISFGI
+309 ISFGI
-319 DSRDAIKVFE
+319 DTRNTIKVFE
-329 EDLAEPLNNI
+329 ENLAEPLNAI
-339 TMVMYVDESV
+339 TMSMYVDESV
-349 QKSGESEGQIISNGQ
+349 QESGNGQFISNGQ

-369 GGIMFLLLGGG
+369 GSIMFILLGGG

-413 TTIKMRAEILQSS
+413 TTIKMRAEILQTS
-426 YSKMDDA
+426 YQKMDDA

-458 LSKLDGNRW
+458 LSKIDGNRW
-467 VANIKKDSPKAV
+467 VANIKKDWPKAV

-500 SCDSDIGKIQ
+500 SCDSDIDRVQ

-530 KFSRNADYKMIIIEL
+530 KFSKNADYKMIIIEM

-558 YGPGIPASEMKKVF
+558 YGPGIPPSEMKKVF

-602 SNMRIEIE
+602 SNMKIEIE
-610 NANPGLRTKIHFPPQ
+610 NANPGLRTKIHFPPMV
-625 TL
+625 

>member
-1 MLKNRLKKRLVLFYT
+1 MLKNRLKKRLVLIYT

-64 SIENKRSFMEYRFI
+64 AIENKRSFMEYRFI

-151 VRESFQNRLKF
+151 IRESFQNQLKF

-167 GIKNKGTVASQDT
+167 GIKNKGTATQDS
-180 SKGSE
+180 SKNS
-185 SYNALDQ
+185 NALDQ
-192 LANELDLSKSKKQ
+192 LANELDLSKSKK
-205 KKHLRVERTSEQ
+205 KKRLRVERTSEQ

-251 QAEQNRKYIVFY
+251 QAKQNRKYIVFY

-289 DIEISDYTE
+289 DIEISDYTA
-298 EDNHLGLRFRD
+298 EDNHLGLAFMD
-309 KDETIISFGI
+309 SNETIIAFGI
-319 DSRDAIKVFE
+319 DARSAMKVFQ

-339 TMVMYVDESV
+339 SMAIYVDNSV
-349 QKSGESEGQIISNGQ
+349 QKVGSDKGQIISNGE

-426 YSKMDDA
+426 YNKMDDA
-433 KRKRSFDQIASESDR
+433 KRMRSFDQIASESDR

-467 VANIKKDSPKAV
+467 VANIRKDRPKAV

-500 SCDSDIGKIQ
+500 SCDTDIDKVQ

-530 KFSRNADYKMIIIEL
+530 KFSRNADYKMIIIEM

-602 SNMRIEIE
+602 SNMKIEIE

-625 TL
+625 TI

>member
-1 MLKNRLKKRLVLFYT
+1 MLKNRIKKRLVLIYT

-37 QDDAKAEWAMHAT
+37 QDESKAEWAMHAT
-50 QVLKMANN
+50 QVLKMVNN
-58 KIKDDL
+58 RIKDDL

-151 VRESFQNRLKF
+151 IRESFQNQLKF

-167 GIKNKGTVASQDT
+167 GIKNRGTSSSLDT
-180 SKGSE
+180 SKS
-185 SYNALDQ
+185 SNALDQ
-192 LANELDLSKSKKQ
+192 LANELDLSKTKKR
-205 KKHLRVERTSEQ
+205 KKRLRVERTSEQ

-251 QAEQNRKYIVFY
+251 QAEMNRKYIVFY

-289 DIEISDYTE
+289 DIEISDYSGT
-298 EDNHLGLRFRD
+298 DNHLGLKFMDR
-309 KDETIISFGI
+309 DETIISFGI
-319 DSRDAIKVFE
+319 DSREAIKVFE
-329 EDLAEPLNNI
+329 ENLAEPLNNI

-349 QKSGESEGQIISNGQ
+349 QRIGDDEDQFVSNGQ

-369 GGIMFLLLGGG
+369 GGIMFLLLGGA

-426 YSKMDDA
+426 YTKMDDA
-433 KRKRSFDQIASESDR
+433 KRMRSFDQIASESDR

-467 VANIKKDSPKAV
+467 VANIKKDRPKAV

-500 SCDSDIGKIQ
+500 SCDSNIDKVQ

-558 YGPGIPASEMKKVF
+558 YGPGIPPSEMKKVF

-625 TL
+625 NI

>member
-1 MLKNRLKKRLVLFYT
+1 MLKNRLIKKRLVLIYS

-37 QDDAKAEWAMHAT
+37 QDESKAEWAMHAT

-58 KIKDDL
+58 RIKDDL
-64 SIENKRSFMEYRFI
+64 AIENKRSFMEYRFI

-101 TSCNSDSSKIDYCSQ
+101 TSCNSDSSKLDYCSQ

-138 AGALGQVQLENKE
+138 AGALGQVQLENKDI
-151 VRESFQNRLKF
+151 RESFQNRLKF

-167 GIKNKGTVASQDT
+167 GIKNKGTAATLDT
-180 SKGSE
+180 SKTAGE
-185 SYNALDQ
+185 SSNALDQ
-192 LANELDLSKSKKQ
+192 LANEVDLSKSKNR
-205 KKHLRVERTSEQ
+205 KKRMRVERTSEQ

-251 QAEQNRKYIVFY
+251 QAELNRQYIVFY

-279 DLREYLKSIV
+279 DLREYLRSIV
-289 DIEISDYTE
+289 DLEVGDYAN
-298 EDNHLGLRFRD
+298 EDNHLALKFTYKGDLV
-309 KDETIISFGI
+309 SFGI
-319 DSRDAIKVFE
+319 DTRFAVKVFE
-329 EDLAEPLNNI
+329 ENLAEPLNAI
-339 TMVMYVDESV
+339 TMSVYVDKSV
-349 QKSGESEGQIISNGQ
+349 QEAGGNGQIISNGQ

-413 TTIKMRAEILQSS
+413 TTIKMRAEILQTS
-426 YSKMDDA
+426 YQKMDDA

-458 LSKLDGNRW
+458 LSKIDGNRW
-467 VANIKKDSPKAV
+467 VANIRKDWPKAV

-500 SCDSDIGKIQ
+500 SCDSDIDRVQ

-530 KFSRNADYKMIIIEL
+530 KFSKNADYKMIIIEM
-545 KTEGDHVYLAVRD
+545 KTEGDHVYFAVRD
-558 YGPGIPASEMKKVF
+558 YGPGIPPSEMKKVF

-602 SNMRIEIE
+602 SNMKIEIE
-610 NANPGLRTKIHFPPQ
+610 NANPGLRTKIHFPPMV
-625 TL
+625 

>member
-1 MLKNRLKKRLVLFYT
+1 MLKNRLKKRLIVIYS

-37 QDDAKAEWAMHAT
+37 QDESKAEWAMHAA
-50 QVLKMANN
+50 QVLKMADNR
-58 KIKDDL
+58 IKDDL
-64 SIENKRSFMEYRFI
+64 AIENKRSFMEYRFI

-101 TSCNSDSSKIDYCSQ
+101 TSCNSDSSKLDYCSQ

-151 VRESFQNRLKF
+151 VRESFQNQLKF

-167 GIKNKGTVASQDT
+167 GIKNKGTAATQDT

-185 SYNALDQ
+185 NYNALDQ
-192 LANELDLSKSKKQ
+192 LANEVDLSKSKNR
-205 KKHLRVERTSEQ
+205 KKRLRVERTSEQ

-251 QAEQNRKYIVFY
+251 QAELNRQYIVFY

-279 DLREYLKSIV
+279 DLREYLRSIV
-289 DIEISDYTE
+289 DLEIGDYAS
-298 EDNHLGLRFRD
+298 EDNHLALKFSYKGDLV
-309 KDETIISFGI
+309 SFGI
-319 DSRDAIKVFE
+319 DTRNTIKVFE
-329 EDLAEPLNNI
+329 ENLAEPLNAI
-339 TMVMYVDESV
+339 TMSMYVDESV
-349 QKSGESEGQIISNGQ
+349 QEAGGNGQIISNGQ

-369 GGIMFLLLGGG
+369 GSIMFLLLGGG

-413 TTIKMRAEILQSS
+413 TTIKMRAEILQTS
-426 YSKMDDA
+426 YQKMDDT

-458 LSKLDGNRW
+458 LSKIDGNRW
-467 VANIKKDSPKAV
+467 VANIKKDWPKAV

-486 YTKNIEDHGFSLTV
+486 YSKNIEDHGFSLTV
-500 SCDSDIGKIQ
+500 SCDSDIDRVQ

-530 KFSRNADYKMIIIEL
+530 KFSKNADYKMIIIEM

-558 YGPGIPASEMKKVF
+558 YGPGIPPSEMKKVF

-602 SNMRIEIE
+602 SNMKIEIE
-610 NANPGLRTKIHFPPQ
+610 NANPGLRTKIHFPPMV
-625 TL
+625 

>member
-1 MLKNRLKKRLVLFYT
+1 MLKNRVKKRLVLIYT
-16 AIFAVIA
+16 AIFVVIA
-23 LPVAGLLYDSYLHM
+23 LPVAWLLYDSYLRM

-58 KIKDDL
+58 RIKDDL

-101 TSCNSDSSKIDYCSQ
+101 TSCNSDSTKIDYCSQ
-116 YAGLIGH
+116 YAGLVGH

-151 VRESFQNRLKF
+151 IRESFQNKLKF

-167 GIKNKGTVASQDT
+167 GIKNRGTSSALDT
-180 SKGSE
+180 GKSS
-185 SYNALDQ
+185 NALDQ
-192 LANELDLSKSKKQ
+192 LANELDLSKTKKR
-205 KKHLRVERTSEQ
+205 KKRLRVERTSEQ

-251 QAEQNRKYIVFY
+251 QAELNRQYIVFY

-269 EENFVQGFVV
+269 EENLVQGFVV

-289 DIEISDYTE
+289 DLEISDYTDK
-298 EDNHLGLRFRD
+298 DNHLALRFNDRSG
-309 KDETIISFGI
+309 TIIAFGI
-319 DSRDAIKVFE
+319 DTRDAIKVFE
-329 EDLAEPLNNI
+329 EDLTEPLNNI
-339 TMVMYVDESV
+339 TMEIFVDKSV
-349 QKSGESEGQIISNGQ
+349 QKIGNSKGQIVTNGQ

-369 GGIMFLLLGGG
+369 GSIMFLLLGGG

-385 RLTQSQLDLAQKR
+385 RLTQSQLNLAQKR

-426 YSKMDDA
+426 YAKMDDA
-433 KRKRSFDQIASESDR
+433 KRMRSFDQIASESER

-467 VANIKKDSPKAV
+467 VANIRKDRPKAV

-500 SCDSDIGKIQ
+500 SCDTDIDKVQ

-530 KFSRNADYKMIIIEL
+530 KFSKNADYKMIIIEL
-545 KTEGDHVYLAVRD
+545 KIDVDHVYLAVRD
-558 YGPGIPASEMKKVF
+558 YGPGIPPSEMKKVF

-610 NANPGLRTKIHFPPQ
+610 NAGPGLRTKIHFPPQ
-625 TL
+625 TI

>member
-1 MLKNRLKKRLVLFYT
+1 MLKNRVKKRLVLFYT
-16 AIFAVIA
+16 TIFVVIA
-23 LPVAGLLYDSYLHM
+23 LPVAWLLYDSYLRM

-58 KIKDDL
+58 RIKDDL

-101 TSCNSDSSKIDYCSQ
+101 TSCNSDSTKIDYCSQ
-116 YAGLIGH
+116 YAGLVGH

-151 VRESFQNRLKF
+151 IRESFQNKLKF

-167 GIKNKGTVASQDT
+167 GIKNKGTSSSLDT
-180 SKGSE
+180 TKSS
-185 SYNALDQ
+185 NALDQ
-192 LANELDLSKSKKQ
+192 LANELDLSKTKKR
-205 KKHLRVERTSEQ
+205 KKRLRVERTSEQ

-251 QAEQNRKYIVFY
+251 QAELNRQYIVFY

-279 DLREYLKSIV
+279 DLKEYLRSIV
-289 DIEISDYTE
+289 DLEISDYTDK
-298 EDNHLGLRFRD
+298 DNHLALRFND
-309 KDETIISFGI
+309 KSGTIIAFGI
-319 DSRDAIKVFE
+319 DTRNAIKVFE
-329 EDLAEPLNNI
+329 EDLTEPLNNI
-339 TMVMYVDESV
+339 TMEIFVDKSV
-349 QKSGESEGQIISNGQ
+349 QKIGSGKGQIVTNGQ

-369 GGIMFLLLGGG
+369 GSIMFLLLGGG

-385 RLTQSQLDLAQKR
+385 RLTQSQLNLAQKR

-426 YSKMDDA
+426 YNKMDDA
-433 KRKRSFDQIASESDR
+433 KRMRSFDQIASESDR

-467 VANIKKDSPKAV
+467 VANIRKDRPKAV

-500 SCDSDIGKIQ
+500 SCDTDIDKVQ

-530 KFSRNADYKMIIIEL
+530 KFSKNADYKMIIIEL
-545 KTEGDHVYLAVRD
+545 KVDFDHVYLAVRD
-558 YGPGIPASEMKKVF
+558 YGPGIPPSEMKKVF

-625 TL
+625 TI

>member
-1 MLKNRLKKRLVLFYT
+1 MLKNRLNKRLIVIYS

-23 LPVAGLLYDSYLHM
+23 LPVAGLLFNSYQHL
-37 QDDAKAEWAMHAT
+37 QDESKAEWAMHAT

-58 KIKDDL
+58 RIKDDL
-64 SIENKRSFMEYRFI
+64 AIENKRSFMEYRFI

-101 TSCNSDSSKIDYCSQ
+101 TSCNRDSSKIDYCSQ

-151 VRESFQNRLKF
+151 IRESFQNQLKF

-167 GIKNKGTVASQDT
+167 GIKNKGIATQDST
-180 SKGSE
+180 KNS
-185 SYNALDQ
+185 NALDQ
-192 LANELDLSKSKKQ
+192 LANEVDLSKSKTQ
-205 KKHLRVERTSEQ
+205 KKRMRVERTSEQ

-251 QAEQNRKYIVFY
+251 QAELNNKYIVFY

-289 DIEISDYTE
+289 ELEVSDYTT
-298 EDNHLGLRFRD
+298 EDNHLALIFTDKRD
-309 KDETIISFGI
+309 IISFGI
-319 DSRDAIKVFE
+319 DPRDGIKVFE
-329 EDLAEPLNNI
+329 ENLAEPLNSI
-339 TMVMYVDESV
+339 TMSMYVDKSMQESGD
-349 QKSGESEGQIISNGQ
+349 SGQIISNGQ
-364 LLFLI
+364 LLFII

-380 LISIY
+380 LVSIY

-413 TTIKMRAEILQSS
+413 TTIKMRAEILQTS
-426 YSKMDDA
+426 YQKMDDA

-458 LSKLDGNRW
+458 LSKIDGNRW
-467 VANIKKDSPKAV
+467 VANVKKDWPKAV
-479 LDDFVTM
+479 LNDFVTM

-500 SCDSDIGKIQ
+500 SCDSDIDRVQ

-530 KFSRNADYKMIIIEL
+530 KFSKNADYKMIIIEM
-545 KTEGDHVYLAVRD
+545 KMEGDHVYFAVRD
-558 YGPGIPASEMKKVF
+558 YGPGIPPSEMKKVF

-602 SNMRIEIE
+602 TNMRIEVE
-610 NANPGLRTKIHFPPQ
+610 NANPGLRTKIHFPPMV
-625 TL
+625 

>member
-1 MLKNRLKKRLVLFYT
+1 MLKNRLKKRLVLIYT

-37 QDDAKAEWAMHAT
+37 QDESKAEWAMHAT

-58 KIKDDL
+58 RIKDDL

-167 GIKNKGTVASQDT
+167 GIKNKGIATQD
-180 SKGSE
+180 SAKS
-185 SYNALDQ
+185 SNALDQ
-192 LANELDLSKSKKQ
+192 LANEVDLSKSKQ
-205 KKHLRVERTSEQ
+205 KKKRLRVERTSEQ

-279 DLREYLKSIV
+279 DLREYLKNIV
-289 DIEISDYTE
+289 DLEISDYGTA
-298 EDNHLGLRFRD
+298 DNHLGLVFKD
-309 KDETIISFGI
+309 KDENIISFGI
-319 DSRDAIKVFE
+319 DSRGALKVFE

-339 TMVMYVDESV
+339 TMAMYVDESV
-349 QKSGESEGQIISNGQ
+349 QKAGKDKDQIISNGG

-413 TTIKMRAEILQSS
+413 TTIKMRAEILQTS
-426 YSKMDDA
+426 YQKMDDA

-467 VANIKKDSPKAV
+467 VANIKKDRPKAV

-500 SCDSDIGKIQ
+500 SCDSDIDKVQ

-530 KFSRNADYKMIIIEL
+530 KFSRNADYKMIIIEM

-602 SNMRIEIE
+602 SNMKIEIE

-625 TL
+625 TI

>member
-1 MLKNRLKKRLVLFYT
+1 MLKNRVKKRLVLIYT
-16 AIFAVIA
+16 AIFVVIA
-23 LPVAGLLYDSYLHM
+23 LPVAWLLYDSYLRM

-58 KIKDDL
+58 RIKDDL

-101 TSCNSDSSKIDYCSQ
+101 TSCNSDSTKIDYCSQ
-116 YAGLIGH
+116 YAGLVGH

-151 VRESFQNRLKF
+151 IRESFQNKLKF

-167 GIKNKGTVASQDT
+167 GIKNRGTSSALDT
-180 SKGSE
+180 GKSS
-185 SYNALDQ
+185 NALDQ
-192 LANELDLSKSKKQ
+192 LANELDLSKTKKR
-205 KKHLRVERTSEQ
+205 KKRLRVERTSEQ

-251 QAEQNRKYIVFY
+251 QAELNRQYIVFY

-289 DIEISDYTE
+289 DLEISDYTDK
-298 EDNHLGLRFRD
+298 DNHLALRFNDRSG
-309 KDETIISFGI
+309 TIIAFGI
-319 DSRDAIKVFE
+319 DTRDAIKVFE
-329 EDLAEPLNNI
+329 EDLTEPLNNI
-339 TMVMYVDESV
+339 TMEIFVDKSV
-349 QKSGESEGQIISNGQ
+349 QKIGNSKGQIVTNGQ

-369 GGIMFLLLGGG
+369 GSIMFLLLGGG

-385 RLTQSQLDLAQKR
+385 RLTQSQLNLAQKR

-426 YSKMDDA
+426 YAKMDDA
-433 KRKRSFDQIASESDR
+433 KRMRSFDQIASESER

-467 VANIKKDSPKAV
+467 VANIRKDRPKAV

-500 SCDSDIGKIQ
+500 SCDSDIDKVQ

-530 KFSRNADYKMIIIEL
+530 KFSRNADYKMIIIEM

-602 SNMRIEIE
+602 SNMKIEIE

-625 TL
+625 TI

>member
-1 MLKNRLKKRLVLFYT
+1 MLKNRLIKKRLVLIYS

-37 QDDAKAEWAMHAT
+37 QDESKAEWAMHAT

-58 KIKDDL
+58 RIKDDL
-64 SIENKRSFMEYRFI
+64 AIENKRSFMEYRFI

-101 TSCNSDSSKIDYCSQ
+101 TSCNSDSSKLDYCSQ

-123 FQIDPDGVFSTPYLP
+123 FQIGPDGVFSTPYLP
-138 AGALGQVQLENKE
+138 AGALGQVQLENKDI
-151 VRESFQNRLKF
+151 RESFQNRLKF

-167 GIKNKGTVASQDT
+167 GIKNKGTAATLDT
-180 SKGSE
+180 SKTAGE
-185 SYNALDQ
+185 SSNALDQ
-192 LANELDLSKSKKQ
+192 LANEVDLSKSKNR
-205 KKHLRVERTSEQ
+205 KKRMRVERTSEQ

-251 QAEQNRKYIVFY
+251 QAELNRQYIVFY

-279 DLREYLKSIV
+279 DLREYLRSIV
-289 DIEISDYTE
+289 DLEVDDYAN
-298 EDNHLGLRFRD
+298 EDNHLALKFTYKGDLV
-309 KDETIISFGI
+309 SFGI
-319 DSRDAIKVFE
+319 DTRFAVKVFE
-329 EDLAEPLNNI
+329 ENLAEPLNAI
-339 TMVMYVDESV
+339 TMSVYVDKSV
-349 QKSGESEGQIISNGQ
+349 QEAGGNGQIISNGQ

-385 RLTQSQLDLAQKR
+385 RLTQSQLNLAQKR

-413 TTIKMRAEILQSS
+413 TTIKMRAEILQTS
-426 YSKMDDA
+426 YQKMDDA

-458 LSKLDGNRW
+458 LSKIDGNRW
-467 VANIKKDSPKAV
+467 VANIRKDWPKAV

-500 SCDSDIGKIQ
+500 SCDSDIDHVQ

-530 KFSRNADYKMIIIEL
+530 KFSKNADYKMIIIEM

-558 YGPGIPASEMKKVF
+558 YGPGIPPSEMKKVF

-602 SNMRIEIE
+602 SNMKIEIE
-610 NANPGLRTKIHFPPQ
+610 NANPGLRTKIHFPPMV
-625 TL
+625 